1 MKSPKRTKRLRPSL
15 DSPSKELNLEWVPEG
30 MDPSSA
36 CRVLVRVPGYVEVA
50 EDGRHVFHETKE
62 IKLVVDR
69 DKTNLKDLLD
79 DIAAE
84 VKCGSSQG
92 INVTYWNKVT
102 KAYCNLTSDS
112 QLLDALD
119 NYWAIRRLHLSAA
132 VYDTLSVTYTQQL
145 NSQSTEHLQ
154 NLGSE
159 QLQNSGSL
167 SVEPAGNSSKG
178 DKSDDIGNSSKGEK
192 SDEEEEEE
200 PWEEDEV
207 EYVGLNDENQYL
219 PAAQQPADSSDYEPS
234 ELESSE
240 VDELLVDD
248 DAGCEIVEHTT
259 NLENPTIAVGLTFED
274 GDTFKRAIRQYAVLN
289 EFEIAAPYSE
299 SRRYRGYCKGTAS
312 KKKKC
317 KWRIHASELQDGKT
331 WQIKKIQSKHTCAST
346 AKLDHNCM
354 ATNAWVRDRVIDT
367 LRDEPTIG
375 AAELKKQL
383 EKKYSIKLSYYVV
396 WDGRQM
402 ALEEI
407 NGKWDESFEEAFNF
421 KAEVERTNPGIF
433 VHNEYAKVGK
443 KMRFTKM
450 FVALKACVDGFLNGC
465 RPFLGVDSTVLTG
478 RWRGQLASA
487 CAVDGHNWL
496 FPVAYGVFESE
507 ELAVVFEQPQ
517 RAIGSPPGLVISTDA
532 GKGIDSAVTSVF
544 SNGVEH
550 RECMRHLVKNF
561 QKRAYSKQHYEY
573 HYNIMKKASPNAIKW
588 IEDSHKHLWNRW
600 KFSPLCKCDYVTN
613 NIAETFNSW
622 VRNEKSQGVIQLMD
636 RIRQMIMQKMDMRR
650 RLATKLTDK
659 ILPHIIKELHGM
671 SRNLQYVIHKGHDN
685 TAEIQGTTQSLKTW
699 RHSVDLDNRTCTCN
713 KWQITG
719 LPCTHALS
727 FINSLRNRSVE
738 DYVDDYY
745 SVAKFKKVYEG
756 VVMPMTDRTQWPR
769 VDMGFKLWPPL
780 LKRSA
785 GRPRTRRIM
794 GVEEGGKIK
803 KQMKC
808 KRCGQFGHMMKT
820 CNETVYDS
828 DAPPPAPPKPK
839 RVRNKKTTTSTA
851 STQQS
856 QTGGCSTTPQKTA
869 RPWRRC
875 FLANTS
881 STTREEEE
889 RGTGQGSQVFK
900 ANSASFIASDAS
912 FSNIAQLSTRPMAS
926 FSSSFA
932 SFRSICPSVDLIS
945 WPRLTFGAK
954 DAGSFSRETKN
965 PTYCSSNMY
974 TLHANGVYNKTQR
987 AQTEKQIQTSKT
999 SQKTI
1004 T

>member
-1 MKSPKRTKRLRPSL
+1 MKSLKRTKRLRPSL

-50 EDGRHVFHETKE
+50 EDGRHMFHETKE

-84 VKCGSSQG
+84 VKSP
-92 INVTYWNKVT
+92 
-102 KAYCNLTSDS
+102 
-112 QLLDALD
+112 
-119 NYWAIRRLHLSAA
+119 
-132 VYDTLSVTYTQQL
+132 
-145 NSQSTEHLQ
+145 
-154 NLGSE
+154 
-159 QLQNSGSL
+159 
-167 SVEPAGNSSKG
+167 EPAQNSSKG
-178 DKSDDIGNSSKGEK
+178 DKSDDTGNSSKGEK

-331 WQIKKIQSKHTCAST
+331 WQIKKIQPKHTCAST

-421 KAEVERTNPGIF
+421 KAEVERTNLGSF
-433 VHNEYAKVGK
+433 VQIEYAKVGK
-443 KMRFTKM
+443 KMRFTKI

-507 ELAVVFEQPQ
+507 SAENWQWFFEQLQ

-561 QKRAYSKQHYEY
+561 QKRYRGSVFKKHLWPACRAYSKQHYEY

-600 KFSPLCKCDYVTN
+600 KFSPLCKCNYVTN
-613 NIAETFNSW
+613 NIAKTFNSW

-659 ILPHIIKELHGM
+659 ILPHVIKELHGM
-671 SRNLQYVIHKGHDN
+671 SRNLQDTRDHSKLEDM
-685 TAEIQGTTQSLKTW
+685 

-856 QTGGCSTTPQKTA
+856 QTGGCSTTVGVNLLTNSPAGNTRSRKRQLDLGEGASSPTPPQQPGKKKKGVQA
-869 RPWRRC
+869 K
-875 FLANTS
+875 S
-881 STTREEEE
+881 SKQTRILH
-889 RGTGQGSQVFK
+889 
-900 ANSASFIASDAS
+900 SFDAS
-912 FSNIAQLSTRPMAS
+912 FKEHCTTFYSTYGLLQQL
-926 FSSSFA
+926 
-932 SFRSICPSVDLIS
+932 IC
-945 WPRLTFGAK
+945 F
-954 DAGSFSRETKN
+954 F
-965 PTYCSSNMY
+965 
-974 TLHANGVYNKTQR
+974 
-987 AQTEKQIQTSKT
+987 
-999 SQKTI
+999 QKHLPI
-1004 T
+1004 C